1 VLGVKPQAPA
11 SDEWAIESA
20 ERQEGLLTFACAVGC
35 FLPADILL
43 VHRLDPVLLAARLGW
58 SLLLVVGAAVTRPL
72 GPQRTGLVDVLL
84 ILGSNLFC
92 VWLVVLTGGAHSAY
106 LPWFLV
112 MPLAL
117 TPFTLADRRATTLGW
132 AICTVASFWLLK
144 AHLDARG
151 LMVWG
156 FLMAGSGFV
165 GLYGTAFRSRLSKKL
180 ISIQE
185 SRERMAVQLADVER
199 QRGYAERLALV
210 GQLAAGVAHEINNPL
225 AFVHANLSFV
235 RLEAERLPEA
245 ARAEV
250 VEALHEAERGV
261 ERIKSIIRDLRVF
274 ARKDR
279 EAPELC
285 YLGDVVADAVVLAR
299 ASALVP
305 LQCVTAPGL
314 PPVRAV
320 ARHLSEVVL
329 NLLVN
334 AADALERLPPDAER
348 SVRLH
353 VYEEGAQ
360 VCVSVEDTGVG
371 FPVELRERVFEPF
384 FTTKPVG
391 KGTGLGLALAREYVE
406 RYGGQLLAES
416 RPEGG
421 ARFTMRLP
429 RVEGAA
435 PADAPWEQ
443 EPVGDPDVTPVPRK
457 RSGPRASA

>member
-1 VLGVKPQAPA
+1 VELPAQA
-11 SDEWAIESA
+11 SDEWAIESV
-20 ERQEGLLTFACAVGC
+20 ERQKGLLTFACAVAC
-35 FLPADILL
+35 FLPADVLL
-43 VHRLDPVLLAARLGW
+43 VHRWDPVLLAARLGW
-58 SLLLVVGAAVTRPL
+58 SLVLVLGAAVTRPL
-72 GPQRTGLVDVLL
+72 GPHRTGLVDVLL
-84 ILGSNLFC
+84 IVSSNLFC

-117 TPFTLADRRATTLGW
+117 TPFTLSDRRATTLGW
-132 AICTVASFWLLK
+132 AICATSSFVLLR
-144 AHLDARG
+144 AHLDARS
-151 LMVWG
+151 LWVWG
-156 FLMAGSGFV
+156 FLMGGSGFV
-165 GLYGTAFRSRLSKKL
+165 GLYGTAFRTRLSKKL
-180 ISIQE
+180 LSLQAA
-185 SRERMAVQLADVER
+185 RERMAVQLADVER

-225 AFVHANLSFV
+225 AFVHANLAFV
-235 RLEAERLPEA
+235 RLEAERLPEP

-250 VEALHEAERGV
+250 VQALHEAERGV

-279 EAPELC
+279 EAAELC

-299 ASALVP
+299 ASSLVP
-305 LQCVTAPGL
+305 LECVTAPGL

-320 ARHLSEVVL
+320 TRHLSEVVL
-329 NLLVN
+329 NLLGN
-334 AADALERLPPDAER
+334 AADALERLPAEAER
-348 SVRLH
+348 SVRLR

-360 VCVSVEDTGVG
+360 VCVSVEDTGG
-371 FPVELRERVFEPF
+371 GLPAALRERVFEPF

-406 RYGGQLLAES
+406 RYGGKLLAEN

-435 PADAPWEQ
+435 PADAPWEKD
-443 EPVGDPDVTPVPRK
+443 PVGDPDVTPVPRK
-457 RSGPRASA
+457 RSRSRASA